1 MKEFNLRELTKRGC
15 TRREEKDFR
24 DDGTKFKV
32 VYYNDLEI
40 TYTKYEN
47 EYFLSIHINY
57 YDRHLQYEDV
67 PKELFKLAD
76 EYNGCYEVDPDK
88 VIENAKIISEE
99 MKKVEEKVNK
109 ELEVKPDTRPL
120 IERSLKEIMIGTRAL
135 EEFKN
140 SETIYKMTSEW
151 EIKDALEDLHSLEDN
166 VKYLKEMNW
175 DDLENYEIRNKL
187 ASLKSSKYI
196 KIEGIEDFYIKEL
209 NNYIKKYK

>member
-1 MKEFNLRELTKRGC
+1 MKEFTLRELTKRGC

-40 TYTKYEN
+40 TYTKWEG
-47 EYFLSIHINY
+47 EYFLAIHIDY
-57 YDRHLQYEDV
+57 YDRHLQYEDI
-67 PKELFKLAD
+67 PQELFELAN
-76 EYNGCYEVDPDK
+76 EFNGCYEVDPDK

-99 MKKVEEKVNK
+99 VKKVEEKINK

-120 IERSLKEIMIGTRAL
+120 IERSLKEIMIGTRVL

-151 EIKDALEDLHSLEDN
+151 EIKNALNYYHCLERN
-166 VKYLKEMNW
+166 IKYLKEMNW

-187 ASLKSSKYI
+187 ASLKSSKHI

>member
-1 MKEFNLRELTKRGC
+1 MSQRG
-15 TRREEKDFR
+15 
-24 DDGTKFKV
+24 
-32 VYYNDLEI
+32 I
-40 TYTKYEN
+40 
-47 EYFLSIHINY
+47 
-57 YDRHLQYEDV
+57 
-67 PKELFKLAD
+67 
-76 EYNGCYEVDPDK
+76 EVDPDK

-151 EIKDALEDLHSLEDN
+151 EIKDALNYYHSIERN